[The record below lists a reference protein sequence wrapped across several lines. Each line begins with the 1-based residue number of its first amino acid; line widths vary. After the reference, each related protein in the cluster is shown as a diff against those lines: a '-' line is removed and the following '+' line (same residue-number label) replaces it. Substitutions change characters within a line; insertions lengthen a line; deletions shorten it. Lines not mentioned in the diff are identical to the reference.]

1 MILDAAQSELD
12 LEAQRE
18 NERVRGVFGKRT
30 EVNSGPFDLYAL
42 CAHQERQEALIRFF
56 RRIGLS
62 SLQGLKLLDVGCG
75 SGGNLRRMID
85 FGAEAKNCI
94 GIDLFRKS
102 LLDGRGV
109 NPGISLLEGTAA
121 RLPFGDGQFDFVFQ
135 FTVLTSILDSSV
147 KRQIVSEIAR
157 TLRTG
162 GYFVWYDFAFSNPRN
177 QDVRGIGRREIAEL
191 LDGFQLDFQKITLAP
206 PIGRK
211 AVRISPA
218 FYRLL
223 ALFPILR
230 SHYFCFARK
239 SR

>member
-1 MILDAAQSELD
+1 MILGATQSQMD
-12 LEAQRE
+12 LEAERE
-18 NERVRGVFGKRT
+18 NARVREVFGKRT
-30 EVNSGPFDLYAL
+30 EVNRGPFDLYAL
-42 CAHQERQEALIRFF
+42 CAHQERQEALVRFF

-62 SLQGLKLLDVGCG
+62 SLHGLKLLDVGCG

-85 FGAEAKNCI
+85 FGAQPENCF

-102 LLDGRGV
+102 LVDGRAI

-121 RLPFGDGQFDFVFQ
+121 KLPFADAQFDFVFQ
-135 FTVLTSILDSSV
+135 FTVLTSILDSNV

-157 TLRTG
+157 TLRPG

-177 QDVRGIGRREIAEL
+177 PNVRGIGRREIAEL

-206 PIGRK
+206 PIGRQV
-211 AVRISPA
+211 VRVSPA
-218 FYRLL
+218 FYRFMGI
-223 ALFPILR
+223 FPFLR
-230 SHYFCFARK
+230 SHYFCFAQK